1 MKLHRTVFDTPFI
14 STILR
19 SISRFLLFCAKWESR
34 GTLPNARKFVLI
46 AAPHT
51 SNWDLYYMLLI
62 AFDLK
67 ASIYW
72 MGKDA
77 IFKKPFG
84 HLMRWLGGVPIDR
97 SKSNNTVEQS
107 IELFDQSNRLIL
119 TVPPSGTR
127 SRVSYWKTGFYHI
140 ANGASVP
147 IVLGFLD
154 YRLRAGGIG
163 PLVQPTGDIT
173 KDMKVISTFYADITG
188 KHPIQMLTALNQN
201 D

>member
-1 MKLHRTVFDTPFI
+1 MRAI
-14 STILR
+14 A
-19 SISRFLLFCAKWESR
+19 RFLMFCTKWKSS
-34 GTLPNARKFVLI
+34 GTLPNIRKFVLI

-51 SNWDLYYMLLI
+51 SNWDLFYTLLV

-67 ASIYW
+67 ANIYW

-84 HLMRWLGGVPIDR
+84 HLMRWLGGMPINR
-97 SKSNNTVEQS
+97 SKSNNIVEQS
-107 IELFDQSNRLIL
+107 IELFHQSDRLIL

-127 SRVSYWKTGFYHI
+127 RRVTYWKTGFYHI

-147 IVLGFLD
+147 IVMGFLD
-154 YRLRAGGIG
+154 YRLRTGGIG

-173 KDMKVISTFYADITG
+173 RDMQVISSFYADITG
-188 KHPIQMLTALNQN
+188 KYPIQMSTAKIHIEPEKKAA
-201 D
+201 

>member
-1 MKLHRTVFDTPFI
+1 MRTI
-14 STILR
+14 A
-19 SISRFLLFCAKWESR
+19 RFLMFCTRWKSS
-34 GTLPNARKFVLI
+34 GTLPNIRKFVLI

-51 SNWDLYYMLLI
+51 SNWDLFYTLLV

-67 ASIYW
+67 ANIYW

-84 HLMRWLGGVPIDR
+84 HLMRWLGGVPINR
-97 SKSNNTVEQS
+97 SKSNNIVEQS
-107 IELFDQSNRLIL
+107 IELFHQSDRLIL

-127 SRVSYWKTGFYHI
+127 SRVTYWRTGFYHI

-147 IVLGFLD
+147 IVMGFLD
-154 YRLRAGGIG
+154 YRLRTGGIG

-173 KDMKVISTFYADITG
+173 KDMKVISSFYADITG
-188 KHPIQMLTALNQN
+188 KYPIQMSTA
-201 D
+201 

>member
-1 MKLHRTVFDTPFI
+1 
-14 STILR
+14 
-19 SISRFLLFCAKWESR
+19 
-34 GTLPNARKFVLI
+34 
-46 AAPHT
+46 
-51 SNWDLYYMLLI
+51 MLLI

-97 SKSNNTVEQS
+97 SRSNNIVEQS
-107 IELFDQSNRLIL
+107 IELFHQSNRLIL

-127 SRVSYWKTGFYHI
+127 CRVSYWKTGFYHI

-154 YRLRAGGIG
+154 YRLRVGGIG
-163 PLVQPTGDIT
+163 PLVQPIGDIA
-173 KDMKVISTFYADITG
+173 KDMKVISSFYADISG
-188 KHPIQMLTALNQN
+188 KYPMQMLTALNQDN
-201 D
+201 